1 MAKKTAFDTQR
12 EAKQKAKRSASAGRG
27 RSTSKKMTKARSFSA
42 SSVQKK
48 AGARSKGKEIQQI
61 PRFRVKETVG
71 REVRSL
77 ICLLVWV
84 LLALSIC
91 LGPTFG
97 VFGETVHDVSVGVF
111 GIGAYLLCFAGIL
124 VLLLRMWRRPEYPSY
139 AKDLCI
145 VLLILAIMILMHII
159 NGTSIEETWEAW
171 YFQAKWYTGGVVG
184 AVLGNLLLQFFGKVG
199 AILLLV
205 GIMVI
210 CLVVITEKS
219 AIQAAIKAWA
229 KTRKVTKNVEEN
241 VREKVKQHQEQRRV
255 WEQEENRTAEQE
267 KEPEIHIIER
277 TSFFE
282 ETDEGEKTPSWRTSQ
297 KKEKQEP
304 EVDRENIFA
313 YVAQRQKMQDQQVP
327 ERESGEVDQP
337 VVQKAAPVTKEEQAQ
352 VNYGIQQ
359 NLFADAKDTEEY
371 VFPVIDLLEKR
382 EVPAAGSRNELYQN
396 AQKLENAL
404 MSFGVEARVTQ
415 VNQGP
420 TVTRYELIPRQGVKV
435 SRIVNLAGDIALNL
449 AAPSIRIE
457 APIPGK
463 SAVGIEVPNRHPVT
477 VTLREIIESDV
488 FRKFPSKLAFSLG
501 KTIDGEVK
509 VADIAKMPHLLIA
522 GATGSGKS
530 VCINSLLISILY
542 KAHPKDVKL
551 ILIDP
556 KVVELSVYNG
566 IPHLLLPVVN
576 DPKKAAAALNWAV
589 QEMSM
594 RYKKFADLSVRDI
607 KGYNEAVQEHLAQGE
622 VLESMPQIVIVIDEL
637 ADLMMVAGKE
647 VEEAICRLAQMAR
660 AAGMHLVIA
669 TQRPSVDVITGVIK
683 ANIPSRLAFAVSSGV
698 DSKTILD
705 TVGAEKL
712 LGKGD
717 MLFCPIGASKAVR
730 IQGAFVSDHEVERVV
745 EAVRQGTSGPS
756 YQPDLTEKV
765 ENAGAG
771 SLFAQEEEKDEYLE
785 DAIRMV
791 VEKQKASISMLQ
803 RAYRIGFNRAARLIE
818 AMYERGIVGPDE
830 GSKPRKV
837 LMTKE
842 EYEEQGVSRD
852 EQLQE

>member
-42 SSVQKK
+42 SSGQKK

-371 VFPVIDLLEKR
+371 VFPVIDLLEKG

-542 KAHPKDVKL
+542 KAHPQDVKL

-717 MLFCPIGASKAVR
+717 MLFCPIGAAKPVR

-745 EAVRQGTSGPS
+745 EAVRQGTSGPMF
-756 YQPDLTEKV
+756 QPDLTEKV

>member
-1 MAKKTAFDTQR
+1 MAKKTAFDKQR
-12 EAKQKAKRSASAGRG
+12 EAKQKAKQSTSTGRG
-27 RSTSKKMTKARSFSA
+27 RSTSKKTTKVRSSSA
-42 SSVQKK
+42 ISAQKK
-48 AGARSKGKEIQQI
+48 AGSGAKGQEVRQAPKFQ
-61 PRFRVKETVG
+61 VKETVG

-77 ICLLVWV
+77 ICLLVWG
-84 LLALSIC
+84 LLASSIC

-97 VFGETVHDVSVGVF
+97 VFGETVRDVSVGVF

-124 VLLLRMWRRPEYPSY
+124 VVLLRMWRRPEYPSY

-159 NGTSIEETWEAW
+159 NETSIEETLEAW

-241 VREKVKQHQEQRRV
+241 VREKVKQHQEQRRT
-255 WEQEENRTAEQE
+255 WEQEENRTEEQE

-282 ETDEGEKTPSWRTSQ
+282 ETDEGEKIPSWMTPQR
-297 KKEKQEP
+297 KEEP
-304 EVDRENIFA
+304 EADRENVFA
-313 YVAQRQKMQDQQVP
+313 YVAQRQKVQDRQVV
-327 ERESGEVDQP
+327 ETEGGEPDQLA
-337 VVQKAAPVTKEEQAQ
+337 VQKAAPVTKEEQAQ

-359 NLFADAKDTEEY
+359 NLFADASETAEY
-371 VFPVIDLLEKR
+371 VFPTIDLLEKG
-382 EVPAAGSRNELYQN
+382 EAPAAGSRNELYQN

>member
-42 SSVQKK
+42 SSGQKK

-184 AVLGNLLLQFFGKVG
+184 AGLGNLLLQFFGKVG

-371 VFPVIDLLEKR
+371 VFPVIDLLEKG

-542 KAHPKDVKL
+542 KAHPQDVKL

-717 MLFCPIGASKAVR
+717 MLFCPIGAAKPVR

-745 EAVRQGTSGPS
+745 EAVRQGTSGPMF
-756 YQPDLTEKV
+756 QPDLTEKV